1 MVSLEMFL
9 ERNKDDAIYVGR
21 LTKPFNKRL
30 TLRNALQYVGR
41 PYDDVFLYDNR
52 AIYCSE
58 LVQFSYVD
66 DNGKRIFDAI
76 PMSFH
81 DSEGHITAY
90 WLDFY
95 KKRGMEVPEGQPGT
109 NPGEMSRRTD
119 VRIVC
124 RLQ

>member
-1 MVSLEMFL
+1 MKLASVTACSVAMMLCVGVLSGAEKTIDDFSASGKGMWRRVAGG
-9 ERNKDDAIYVGR
+9 RN
-21 LTKPFNKRL
+21 
-30 TLRNALQYVGR
+30 LQIVTESG
-41 PYDDVFLYDNR
+41 
-52 AIYCSE
+52 
-58 LVQFSYVD
+58 YVD
-66 DNGKRIFDAI
+66 DDGKRIFDAI